1 MDEEDKVMLDYTTD
15 PLITDE
21 SFQKKILSDIA
32 RAGDAIEKLYGT
44 PQDIEGVIR
53 DGKLYVVQTRP
64 QVWSNSPTTSQ
75 IVRYGRSLSSEL
87 IICSIAKEYK
97 ANAYSRLQ
105 NV

>member
-1 MDEEDKVMLDYTTD
+1 MDEEDKVVLDYTTD
-15 PLITDE
+15 PLITDD

-64 QVWSNSPTTSQ
+64 QVWSNSPTISQ
-75 IVRYGRSLSSEL
+75 LYTLSYLSGEL
-87 IICSIAKEYK
+87 LLCSIRKECK
-97 ANAYSRLQ
+97 AYID
-105 NV
+105 